1 MRMAQIAIVTGAAA
15 GLGQHIAVAL
25 HKAGY
30 NVAVTDIDEGGAKIV
45 ADTLDPSGKTAFPF
59 KLDIS
64 RKEDFESALSVIL
77 DKWQALHVVVNNAA
91 ITPIVPIAK
100 ITPEDFDKVL
110 SVNQRGTFLGCQVL
124 GAHLASAGYGR
135 IINMASLAG
144 QNGGTAAGIHYSSSK
159 AAIITMTK
167 VFAKEYAARGVT
179 VNAIAPGPMDL
190 PSVRALLSPERLA
203 QVMDMIPVR
212 RLGNPNF
219 VAKIAVTLA
228 SADADFVTGA
238 TWDINGGIF
247 MR

>member
-1 MRMAQIAIVTGAAA
+1 MAQVAIVTGSAA

-30 NVAVTDIDEGGAKIV
+30 NVAVTDIDERGAKIV
-45 ADTLDPSGKTAFPF
+45 ADTLDPSGRTAFPF

-77 DKWQALHVVVNNAA
+77 NKWQALHVVVNNAA
-91 ITPIVPIAK
+91 ITPIAPISK
-100 ITPEDFDKVL
+100 IMPEDFDKVL

-124 GAHLASAGYGR
+124 GAHLADAGYGR
-135 IINMASLAG
+135 IVNMASLAG

-167 VFAKEYAARGVT
+167 VFAREYASRGVT

-219 VAKIAVTLA
+219 VAGIAVTLA
-228 SADADFVTGA
+228 SAEADFVTGA

>member
-1 MRMAQIAIVTGAAA
+1 MAQVAIVTGSGA
-15 GLGQHIAVAL
+15 GLGQRIAIAL
-25 HKAGY
+25 HTAGY
-30 NVAVTDIDEGGAKIV
+30 SVAVTDIAEDAARAL
-45 ADTLDPSGKTAFPF
+45 ADTLDPAGKTACSFR
-59 KLDIS
+59 LDIS
-64 RKEDFESALSVIL
+64 RKEDFENALAAIL
-77 DKWQALHVVVNNAA
+77 TRWQALHVVVNNAA
-91 ITPIVPIAK
+91 ITPIAPISE
-100 ITPEDFDKVL
+100 ITPDDFDKVL

-124 GAHLASAGYGR
+124 GAHLADAGYGR
-135 IINMASLAG
+135 IVNMASLAG

-167 VFAKEYAARGVT
+167 VFAREYASRGVT

-212 RLGNPNF
+212 RLGNPDF
-219 VAKIAVTLA
+219 VANIAVQLA
-228 SADADFVTGA
+228 SPDADFVTGA

>member
-1 MRMAQIAIVTGAAA
+1 MAQVAIVTGSGA
-15 GLGQHIAVAL
+15 GLGQRIAIAL

-30 NVAVTDIDEGGAKIV
+30 HVAVTDIVVDAARALAEE
-45 ADTLDPSGKTAFPF
+45 LDPSGKTTCSF
-59 KLDIS
+59 KLDVS
-64 RKEDFESALSVIL
+64 RKEDFENALSTIVK
-77 DKWQALHVVVNNAA
+77 KWQALHVVVNNAA
-91 ITPIVPIAK
+91 ITPIVPISK
-100 ITPEDFDKVL
+100 VTPEDFDKVL

-124 GAHLASAGYGR
+124 GAYMADAGYGR
-135 IINMASLAG
+135 IVNMASLAG

-167 VFAKEYAARGVT
+167 VFAREYASRGVT

-203 QVMDMIPVR
+203 QVLEMIPVR
-212 RLGNPNF
+212 HLGNPDF
-219 VAKIAVTLA
+219 VANIAVQLT
-228 SADADFVTGA
+228 SPEADFVTGA

>member
-1 MRMAQIAIVTGAAA
+1 MAQIAIVTGAAV
-15 GLGQHIAVAL
+15 GLGQHITVAL

-45 ADTLDPSGKTAFPF
+45 ADTLDKSGKTAFAF

-64 RKEDFESALSVIL
+64 RKEDFERALSVIL

-91 ITPIVPIAK
+91 ITPIAPVAK

-167 VFAKEYAARGVT
+167 VFAREYAARGVT

-203 QVMDMIPVR
+203 QVMDMIPVH

-219 VAKIAVTLA
+219 VASIAVTLA
-228 SADADFVTGA
+228 AADADFVTGA

>member
-1 MRMAQIAIVTGAAA
+1 MAQIAIVTGAAA

-30 NVAVTDIDEGGAKIV
+30 KVAVTDIDEGGAKAV
-45 ADTLDPSGKTAFPF
+45 ADTLDTSGKTAFPF

-64 RKEDFESALSVIL
+64 RKGDFENALSVIL

-91 ITPIVPIAK
+91 ITPIAPVAK

-203 QVMDMIPVR
+203 QVMDMIPVH

-219 VAKIAVTLA
+219 VASVAVTLA